1 MINLCILFRVPIR
14 KRNNFMKF
22 YRGRL
27 SMDANKKA
35 RNFRGLKIAFYCLG
49 LPLFVASVII
59 ACIPFFNHDP
69 FMANTTN
76 AMFAKYVSV
85 VFGTGMYGVWLAFA
99 AWAIIA
105 LITIIVGNTMKSF
118 RAKTVVVVACILIVM
133 LGSVLVCDLMMDKG
147 IKEVE
152 ANAPDGVVVNNY
164 KNQLSFYRTVTSSR
178 KTTTRVLESYTDVL
192 TNRVQAFLNIYN
204 VFYYDYIF
212 NEKATN
218 AGNTPIYENYYKLKD
233 AASGDPDKLVT
244 TEPNGAGHLVLNG
257 VDYGE
262 QFYYLEYTNKTI
274 EDGKQVDHKDYVW
287 FDSDY
292 RAAGTKYGKG
302 GPQPANLV
310 DGVYGKSYYNI
321 NGLLTDATV
330 PGIDTSIQIIKAYN
344 EAFDYIKANFDD
356 IATEYMFTPT
366 EGDSDEAKVEKL
378 VNHVLRTV
386 GATNRTTYYTTE
398 YGAEKVSTYATMEDM
413 YNWEMAKA
421 AGFSITATELDK
433 VLGALGKGLGTG
445 LGFVVDLLDQLS
457 GIVDVLAMLRD
468 IIPGKTLD
476 LTLTKGTESITI
488 HVKLTDIAT
497 STVEVDQDYVIDENL
512 DADTLQG
519 VLASFGLDAQK
530 IVDLVGGLLGVSV
543 DATQYVGDPHWL
555 QNLVIDLIDTIY
567 WYASPVLLPVFDEEI
582 LTLGMNPETDEE
594 QIAYANAIAKYARA
608 RYEGKQAG
616 AVKGCALIGS
626 SLGDG
631 SGYYAGSTGFTYLE
645 ILQLETDLSYQPL
658 YYPIMAYRDMCV
670 IFAGF
675 AVIFTIL
682 YYRACER
689 ALDPNYERGK
699 KAKKGKKAEEEE
711 APVEEAPVIEAPAE
725 EIAQE
730 PADEN
735 LTKEEE

>member
-1 MINLCILFRVPIR
+1 
-14 KRNNFMKF
+14 
-22 YRGRL
+22 
-27 SMDANKKA
+27 MDANKKA
-35 RNFRGLKIAFYCLG
+35 RKFRGLKIAFYCLG

-69 FMANTTN
+69 FMANSSTD
-76 AMFAKYVSV
+76 MFGKYISV
-85 VFGTGMYGVWLAFA
+85 VFGSGMYGVWLAFA

-133 LGSVLVCDLMMDKG
+133 LGSVLVCDLMLDKG
-147 IKEVE
+147 IKDVA
-152 ANAPDGVVVNNY
+152 ANAPDGVTVNTY

-178 KTTTRVLESYTDVL
+178 KTTTRVLDSYTADL
-192 TNRVQAFLNIYN
+192 SNRVAAFLNIYN
-204 VFYYDYIF
+204 VFYYDFIF
-212 NEKATN
+212 NDKAVN

-233 AASGDPDKLVT
+233 HDAGDPEKMIT
-244 TEPNGAGHLVLNG
+244 EEPNSAGHLVYKG
-257 VDYGE
+257 TDYGE
-262 QFYYLEYTNKTI
+262 QFYYIEYTNTTI
-274 EDGKQVDHKDYVW
+274 EGGKEVKHTDYVW
-287 FDSDY
+287 YDSDY
-292 RAAGTKYGKG
+292 RPAGTEYGKG
-302 GPQPANLV
+302 GPQKASLV
-310 DGVYGKSYYNI
+310 DGKYGKSYYNI
-321 NGLLTDATV
+321 NGLLSDATV
-330 PGIDTSIQIIKAYN
+330 PGINTSMQIIKGYN
-344 EAFDYIKANFDD
+344 EAYDYIKANFDD
-356 IATEYMFTPT
+356 IATEYMFTVT
-366 EGDSDEAKVEKL
+366 EGDSDEVKIEKL

-386 GATNRTTYYTTE
+386 GAPNRTTYYTTE
-398 YGAEKVSTYATMEDM
+398 HGAEKVGTYGTMEEM

-421 AGFSITATELDK
+421 AGFSITAEELDK

-488 HVKLTDIAT
+488 HVKLTDTAT
-497 STVEVDQDYVIDENL
+497 STVEVDEDYVIDENL

-519 VLASFGLDAQK
+519 VLASFGIDAQK
-530 IVDLVGGLLGVSV
+530 VVDLVGGLLGISI
-543 DATQYVGDPHWL
+543 DASQYSTDPHWL
-555 QNLVIDLIDTIY
+555 QSLVIDLIDTIY
-567 WYASPVLLPVFDEEI
+567 WYASPVLLPIFDEDI

-594 QIAYANAIAKYARA
+594 QIAYANAISQYARA

-616 AVKGCALIGS
+616 SVKGCALLGS

-631 SGYYAGSTGFTYLE
+631 SGYYAGSAGFTYQE
-645 ILQLETDLSYQPL
+645 ILQLETDLSYQPV

-689 ALDPNYERGK
+689 ALDPDYERGK
-699 KAKKGKKAEEEE
+699 KAKKDKKADDEE
-711 APVEEAPVIEAPAE
+711 APVEEAPVLEAPVEEEAPA
-725 EIAQE
+725 
-730 PADEN
+730 PVDEN

>member
-1 MINLCILFRVPIR
+1 
-14 KRNNFMKF
+14 
-22 YRGRL
+22 
-27 SMDANKKA
+27 MDANKKA

-69 FMANTTN
+69 FMANATN

-147 IKEVE
+147 IKEVA

-192 TNRVQAFLNIYN
+192 SNRVQAFLNIYN
-204 VFYYDYIF
+204 IFYYDYIF

-218 AGNTPIYENYYKLKD
+218 AGNTPIYANYYKLKD
-233 AASGDPDKLVT
+233 HASGDPEKLI
-244 TEPNGAGHLVLNG
+244 TEKPNGAGHLVLNG

-262 QFYYLEYTNKTI
+262 QFYYVEYSSTTVK
-274 EDGKQVDHKDYVW
+274 DGKEEKHTDYVW

-302 GPQPANLV
+302 GPQPASLT

-330 PGIDTSIQIIKAYN
+330 PGVDTSIQILKGYYEAY
-344 EAFDYIKANFDD
+344 DYIKANFAD

-366 EGDSDEAKVEKL
+366 EGDSDDAKIEKL
-378 VNHVLRTV
+378 VKHVLRTV
-386 GATNRTTYYTTE
+386 GAPNRTNYYTTE
-398 YGAEKVSTYATMEDM
+398 HGAEKVGTYGTMEEM

-421 AGFSITATELDK
+421 AGFSITAEELDK

-445 LGFVVDLLDQLS
+445 LGFVVDLLDQIS
-457 GIVDVLAMLRD
+457 GIVDVLALLKN

-476 LTLTKGTESITI
+476 LTLTKGTDKITI
-488 HVKLTDIAT
+488 HVTLTDTAT

-519 VLASFGLDAQK
+519 VLASFGIDAQK
-530 IVDLVGGLLGVSV
+530 VVDLVGGLLGITV
-543 DATQYVGDPHWL
+543 DASQYATDPHWL

-567 WYASPVLLPVFDEEI
+567 WYASPVILPVFDEDI

-594 QIAYANAIAKYARA
+594 QIAYAKAISAYARA
-608 RYEGKQAG
+608 VYEGKQSG
-616 AVKGCALIGS
+616 AVKGCALLGS

-631 SGYYAGSTGFTYLE
+631 SGLYAGAKGFAYAD

-675 AVIFTIL
+675 AVLFTIL

-699 KAKKGKKAEEEE
+699 KAKKDKKAKDEAPAEDA
-711 APVEEAPVIEAPAE
+711 APVEETPAVEAPAE
-725 EIAQE
+725 ETVQE
-730 PADEN
+730 PVDEN

>member
-1 MINLCILFRVPIR
+1 
-14 KRNNFMKF
+14 
-22 YRGRL
+22 
-27 SMDANKKA
+27 
-35 RNFRGLKIAFYCLG
+35 
-49 LPLFVASVII
+49 
-59 ACIPFFNHDP
+59 
-69 FMANTTN
+69 
-76 AMFAKYVSV
+76 
-85 VFGTGMYGVWLAFA
+85 
-99 AWAIIA
+99 
-105 LITIIVGNTMKSF
+105 
-118 RAKTVVVVACILIVM
+118 
-133 LGSVLVCDLMMDKG
+133 
-147 IKEVE
+147 
-152 ANAPDGVVVNNY
+152 
-164 KNQLSFYRTVTSSR
+164 
-178 KTTTRVLESYTDVL
+178 
-192 TNRVQAFLNIYN
+192 
-204 VFYYDYIF
+204 
-212 NEKATN
+212 
-218 AGNTPIYENYYKLKD
+218 
-233 AASGDPDKLVT
+233 
-244 TEPNGAGHLVLNG
+244 
-257 VDYGE
+257 
-262 QFYYLEYTNKTI
+262 
-274 EDGKQVDHKDYVW
+274 
-287 FDSDY
+287 
-292 RAAGTKYGKG
+292 
-302 GPQPANLV
+302 
-310 DGVYGKSYYNI
+310 
-321 NGLLTDATV
+321 
-330 PGIDTSIQIIKAYN
+330 
-344 EAFDYIKANFDD
+344 
-356 IATEYMFTPT
+356 
-366 EGDSDEAKVEKL
+366 
-378 VNHVLRTV
+378 
-386 GATNRTTYYTTE
+386 
-398 YGAEKVSTYATMEDM
+398 
-413 YNWEMAKA
+413 
-421 AGFSITATELDK
+421 
-433 VLGALGKGLGTG
+433 
-445 LGFVVDLLDQLS
+445 
-457 GIVDVLAMLRD
+457 MLRD

-543 DATQYVGDPHWL
+543 DAAQYVGDPHWL

-699 KAKKGKKAEEEE
+699 KAKKGKKAEEE
-711 APVEEAPVIEAPAE
+711 APVEEAPVIEAPTE